1 MGERVLVVGSGGLG
15 CELVKNLAQDASNSI
30 TLVDDDTIDAT
41 NLNRQFLFVAE
52 DVGQS
57 KCEIV
62 AKKIGKMMN
71 TQIKFFFGKID
82 KFCHLDF
89 YRQFDVVYNCL
100 DNNEARSFVNQR
112 CYLSGSLLIDGGSG
126 GWLGQ
131 SFVNAGECFD
141 CLPKA
146 QEKVYPVCT
155 IRQKPKSFEH
165 CLVWAKSVVSNKDIK
180 ALQEELEQRDVCL
193 NIENETDSLVLD
205 KSVDAFSIKE
215 NTIESSIRIKKES
228 IKVENENIIENNIY
242 VKMNNAVKKKYKVNN
257 ELESTIH
264 SYDMRINSLHKNPM
278 HANSNE
284 DESALIHEIA
294 CIKSKRF
301 GIAPFSFIDSQTFVQ
316 KIIPSICTTNA
327 IVASLMILSRK
338 NRKNYFLVQ
347 GSLNVLETS
356 LNPKRPDC
364 LTCSLPTYQCKYIS
378 GSKIPEFLVL
388 FKSDTLFDENTF
400 FNRHSEDALDL
411 LEGKIMLTSKNGF
424 SYRVYFLKGD
434 NFEVKRIK

>member
-15 CELVKNLAQDASNSI
+15 CELVKNLAQDASSSI

-41 NLNRQFLFVAE
+41 NLNRQFLFVAG

-62 AKKIGKMMN
+62 AKKIGKIMN

-131 SFVNAGECFD
+131 SFINAGECFD

-155 IRQKPKSFEH
+155 VRQKPKNFEH

-180 ALQEELEQRDVCL
+180 ALQEESEQHDVCL
-193 NIENETDSLVLD
+193 STENEADSLILD
-205 KSVDAFSIKE
+205 KSV
-215 NTIESSIRIKKES
+215 
-228 IKVENENIIENNIY
+228 ENNIN
-242 VKMNNAVKKKYKVNN
+242 KDNALKKKYKINN
-257 ELESTIH
+257 EFESIIH
-264 SYDMRINSLHKNPM
+264 SYCMRINSLHKNPL
-278 HANSNE
+278 HANSSE

-301 GIAPFSFIDSQTFVQ
+301 SIAPFSFIDSQTFIK

-347 GSLNVLETS
+347 GTLNVLETS

-378 GSKIPEFLVL
+378 GSKIPEFLVS

-424 SYRVYFLKGD
+424 SYRVYFLKG
-434 NFEVKRIK
+434 NSFEMKRIK